1 MSTKLILVLGVVALL
16 AYLGVSYGLRQRFP
30 RMEVVTDTALK
41 GRVSG
46 VVHVRDS
53 YSFFLNGKTTTRYDF
68 DAFTLAKGQAPLRPA
83 AGSLSQYLHVGDS
96 ISKRPYA
103 AELTVRRAKRLTRW
117 VCPPAAAGQ

>member
-1 MSTKLILVLGVVALL
+1 MSTKITLVLGVVALL

-46 VVHVRDS
+46 VVHVQDS

-68 DAFTLAKGQAPLRPA
+68 DAFTLAEGQDPLQPDG
-83 AGSLSQYLHVGDS
+83 GSLSQYLHVGDS
-96 ISKRPYA
+96 ISKRPHSV
-103 AELTVRRAKRLTRW
+103 ELTVRRAKRLSHW
-117 VCPPAAAGQ
+117 VCPPEVAGQ

>member
-16 AYLGVSYGLRQRFP
+16 AYLGVSYGIRHRFP
-30 RMEVVTDTALK
+30 RIEVVTDTALK

-53 YSFFLNGKTTTRYDF
+53 HSFFLNDETTTRYDF
-68 DAFTLAKGQAPLRPA
+68 DAFTLAKGQEQLRSDG
-83 AGSLSQYLHVGDS
+83 GSLNQYLHSGDS
-96 ISKRPYA
+96 INKRPHSV
-103 AELTVRRAKRLTRW
+103 ELTVRRGKHLSQW